1 MKFSEIPVHGA
12 EKKSKQK
19 IDLRENKQIGFSQEN
34 KRLRVGKKE
43 LVSFQMI

>member
-12 EKKSKQK
+12 EKKSNQQ
-19 IDLRENKQIGFSQEN
+19 IDLRANKQIGLSQAN